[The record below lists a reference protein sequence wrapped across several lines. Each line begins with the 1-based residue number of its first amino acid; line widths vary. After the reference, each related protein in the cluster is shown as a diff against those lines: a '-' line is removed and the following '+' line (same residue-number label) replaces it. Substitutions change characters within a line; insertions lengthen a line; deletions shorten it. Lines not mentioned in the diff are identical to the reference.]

1 MKNVAALTIL
11 IALALLAP
19 VANAADC
26 SQAAAN
32 AASSMGGEVLSVKAQ
47 GDQCVVK
54 IRIPG
59 KNGEPPRVETTTV
72 SG

>member
-1 MKNVAALTIL
+1 MKK
-11 IALALLAP
+11 LALQILLFSLLAFAP
-19 VANAADC
+19 SASAADC

-32 AASSMGGEVLSVKAQ
+32 AASARGGEVLSVKAN